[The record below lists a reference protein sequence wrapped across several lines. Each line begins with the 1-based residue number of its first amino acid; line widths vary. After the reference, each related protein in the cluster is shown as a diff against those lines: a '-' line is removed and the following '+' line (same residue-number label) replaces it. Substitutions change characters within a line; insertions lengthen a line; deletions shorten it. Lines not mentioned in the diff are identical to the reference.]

1 MRKTISIVCLLLI
14 LTALALSGCSSTP
27 TDASTQPA
35 EPAIEDAAP
44 DGSEPGVEDA
54 AGSDQA
60 ASLLVETRCT
70 DCHSLS
76 TVTNAS
82 YDEDG
87 WARTVARMITKGA
100 SLNDEERILLI
111 QYLSEN
117 YGP

>member
-1 MRKTISIVCLLLI
+1 MRKIISIVFLLVS
-14 LTALALSGCSSTP
+14 LTALLLSGCGSSP
-27 TDASTQPA
+27 TDANTQPA
-35 EPAIEDAAP
+35 EPAMEDAGP
-44 DGSEPGVEDA
+44 DESEPGVEDA
-54 AGSDQA
+54 SANDQA
-60 ASLLVETRCT
+60 AIVLVETRCT

-111 QYLSEN
+111 QYLTEN